1 MKLCKEVLIKYWRGP
16 NQILQKGVRAIS
28 HKLSFVFKQENH
40 AAIPHPPLC
49 IGGEGGLII
58 QGKAICGNNSTCLN
72 GIHSYIK
79 MFIFMISRSS
89 LNLGHMGSETRSM
102 IEKACTHS
110 HTHSHFYAKT
120 LIAVA
125 LHFTN
130 AFFLIKHSVITFSLL
145 HCLKNMKFD

>member
-89 LNLGHMGSETRSM
+89 LNLGHMGSEKSC
-102 IEKACTHS
+102 K
-110 HTHSHFYAKT
+110 HSHFNAKT